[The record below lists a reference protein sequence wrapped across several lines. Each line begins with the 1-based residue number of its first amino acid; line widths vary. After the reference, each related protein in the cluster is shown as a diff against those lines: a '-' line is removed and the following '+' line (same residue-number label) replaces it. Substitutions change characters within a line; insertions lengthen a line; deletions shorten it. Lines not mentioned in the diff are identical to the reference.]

1 MSDGNKYVLSDAA
14 WRKSSRSSD
23 NSYCVEVAVTDEVV
37 GVRDTKDRESGTLA
51 FSRER
56 WNDFLSGLRNQ
67 QHHPVTP

>member
-1 MSDGNKYVLSDAA
+1 MNSVRLADTA
-14 WRKSSRSSD
+14 WRKSSRSAN

-67 QHHPVTP
+67 QHHP